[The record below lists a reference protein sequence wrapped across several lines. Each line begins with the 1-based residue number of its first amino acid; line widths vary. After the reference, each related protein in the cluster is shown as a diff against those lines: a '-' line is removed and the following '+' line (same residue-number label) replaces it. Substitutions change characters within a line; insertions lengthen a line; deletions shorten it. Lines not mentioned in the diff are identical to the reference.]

1 MTNDGQI
8 KANRAN
14 AVLSTGPR
22 SQEGKAKSRHN
33 ARRHGL
39 ASSLQLEPDAEK
51 EVERL
56 AHAIAGEEADD
67 ELLGLA
73 REVAEAEIVLRRV
86 FRARMMLP
94 AIPRR
99 PTYFKL
105 VASPNAKI
113 FHAVVRRVSRRKHN
127 VMEQALHL
135 LKEAG
140 WSPDAPPLVE
150 APSKRKHKDVEADAL
165 ERYER
170 RALSRRKSAIRA
182 FDLWRKEAEDRKRSI
197 PPTP

>member
-1 MTNDGQI
+1 MTSDGQI
-8 KANRAN
+8 KANQAN
-14 AVLSTGPR
+14 ALLSTGPR
-22 SQEGKAKSRHN
+22 SYEGKATSRLN

-39 ASSLQLEPDAEK
+39 ASSWQLEPGAEE

-56 AHAIAGEEADD
+56 AYAIAGEEADN
-67 ELLGLA
+67 ELLDIA

-86 FRARMMLP
+86 FRARIMLP
-94 AIPRR
+94 AIPRP

-127 VMEQALHL
+127 VGEHAVRL
-135 LKEAG
+135 LQEAG
-140 WSPDAPPLVE
+140 WSPDAPVLVE
-150 APSKRKHKDVEADAL
+150 APSKVKRKDVEAVAL

-182 FDLWRKEAEDRKRSI
+182 FDLWRKEAEDRKRSSH
-197 PPTP
+197 PAP

>member
-1 MTNDGQI
+1 MTSDGQI

-22 SQEGKAKSRHN
+22 SQEGKAKSRLN

-39 ASSLQLEPDAEK
+39 ASLELGAEK
-51 EVERL
+51 EVESL
-56 AHAIAGEEADD
+56 ARAIAGEEADN
-67 ELLGLA
+67 ELLDIA

-86 FRARMMLP
+86 FRARIMLP
-94 AIPRR
+94 AIPRP

-127 VMEQALHL
+127 VGEHAVRL
-135 LKEAG
+135 LQEAG
-140 WSPDAPPLVE
+140 WSPDAPVLVE
-150 APSKRKHKDVEADAL
+150 APSKVKRKDVEAVAL

-182 FDLWRKEAEDRKRSI
+182 FDLWRKEAEDRKRSSH
-197 PPTP
+197 PAP